1 MPFTLCKQ
9 SMGYFLSKL
18 GRKECVIFM
27 GTKRTKT
34 YHQQLKTTN
43 ISRLRDLLQE
53 LPSFCKD
60 YFRGIEPTTTIK
72 TRIGYAYDVR
82 TFFRFLQSANPLF
95 ASKPISDIELSYLDQ
110 LEPVDIEEYMEYLKL
125 YTYDGQEFTNDER
138 GIHRKMASLR
148 SFYLYYQKRGQ
159 LQNNPTVVVDMP
171 KLHDREIIRL
181 DSSEVNEL
189 LELVEH
195 GGDNLTGIKKTYYE
209 KNRLR
214 NIAIFTLFLGTGIR
228 VSECVGLDIEDLDF
242 RDNRIRIIRKGGKEE
257 FVYFGAEVREALMN
271 YIEDSRSKIIPKEGH
286 EHALFYSI
294 QRRRISIQAVEN
306 LVTEYASQVTTFKHI
321 TPHKLRSTYGTSLYR
336 QTGDIYLVAEVL
348 GHNDVNTTRK
358 HYAALDD
365 DKKRQA
371 ASAVQ
376 LHQKKQR

>member
-1 MPFTLCKQ
+1 
-9 SMGYFLSKL
+9 
-18 GRKECVIFM
+18 M

-34 YHQQLKTTN
+34 YHQQLKATN

-148 SFYLYYQKRGQ
+148 SFYLYYQKRGK

-214 NIAIFTLFLGTGIR
+214 NIAILSVSSLSYLHFLR
-228 VSECVGLDIEDLDF
+228 VA
-242 RDNRIRIIRKGGKEE
+242 R
-257 FVYFGAEVREALMN
+257 
-271 YIEDSRSKIIPKEGH
+271 
-286 EHALFYSI
+286 
-294 QRRRISIQAVEN
+294 
-306 LVTEYASQVTTFKHI
+306 
-321 TPHKLRSTYGTSLYR
+321 
-336 QTGDIYLVAEVL
+336 
-348 GHNDVNTTRK
+348 
-358 HYAALDD
+358 
-365 DKKRQA
+365 
-371 ASAVQ
+371 
-376 LHQKKQR
+376 

>member
-1 MPFTLCKQ
+1 MA
-9 SMGYFLSKL
+9 KL
-18 GRKECVIFM
+18 LDEVESGENLTARQQQYHEK
-27 GTKRTKT
+27 TK
-34 YHQQLKTTN
+34 
-43 ISRLRDLLQE
+43 IRDLAMM
-53 LPSFCKD
+53 
-60 YFRGIEPTTTIK
+60 T
-72 TRIGYAYDVR
+72 
-82 TFFRFLQSANPLF
+82 
-95 ASKPISDIELSYLDQ
+95 
-110 LEPVDIEEYMEYLKL
+110 
-125 YTYDGQEFTNDER
+125 
-138 GIHRKMASLR
+138 
-148 SFYLYYQKRGQ
+148 
-159 LQNNPTVVVDMP
+159 
-171 KLHDREIIRL
+171 
-181 DSSEVNEL
+181 L
-189 LELVEH
+189 L
-195 GGDNLTGIKKTYYE
+195 
-209 KNRLR
+209 
-214 NIAIFTLFLGTGIR
+214 LGTGIR